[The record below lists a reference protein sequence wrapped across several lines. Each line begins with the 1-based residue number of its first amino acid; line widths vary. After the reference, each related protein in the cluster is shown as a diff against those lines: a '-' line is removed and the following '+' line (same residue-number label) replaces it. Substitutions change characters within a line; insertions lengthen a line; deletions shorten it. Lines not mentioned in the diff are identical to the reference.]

1 MEAIEL
7 DITLEKIKCQKIG
20 VIRKNKPLFF
30 DIENLLQITI
40 LAFLGPGVMYVNSQN
55 TAISLKPI
63 HFFD

>member
-1 MEAIEL
+1 MG
-7 DITLEKIKCQKIG
+7 ITLEKIKCQKIG
-20 VIRKNKPLFF
+20 VIRKNTPLFF
-30 DIENLLQITI
+30 DIDNLLQITI